1 MSEDIKA
8 FDKLNDRQ
16 KDFVLNYIRCRV
28 ATKAYLEAYDSD
40 ESPIDYDTAKVN
52 ASKLLTNTNIREA
65 IKEKI
70 NEIWNE
76 KEKEIGSIF
85 DELKALGYSDINNV
99 MEYKDGML
107 IPRDFD
113 KIDTRAIK
121 KIKIKRIKESYSE
134 DEEVTTATDIIE
146 IELHDK
152 KGSLAE
158 LTSILGMKE
167 QKVSVKFDM
176 LNDQDT
182 AVKSVLEKHGITTKD

>member
-1 MSEDIKA
+1 MSEEIKA

-28 ATKAYLEAYDSD
+28 ATKAYLEAYSGETNELDY
-40 ESPIDYDTAKVN
+40 ESAAAMASRLLNNVN
-52 ASKLLTNTNIREA
+52 ISEA
-65 IKEKI
+65 IREKI

-158 LTSILGMKE
+158 LADILGIKKK
-167 QKVSVKFDM
+167 Q
-176 LNDQDT
+176 
-182 AVKSVLEKHGITTKD
+182 LEISGAGFVNIIVEGVTPESDNNTD

>member
-1 MSEDIKA
+1 MSEDIKP

-28 ATKAYLEAYDSD
+28 ATKAYLEAYAG
-40 ESPIDYDTAKVN
+40 EENTLDYEVAKAA
-52 ASKLLTNTNIREA
+52 ASRLLTDVNVRES

-107 IPRDFD
+107 IPRNFD
-113 KIDTRAIK
+113 EIDTRAIK
-121 KIKIKRIKESYSE
+121 KIKIRRVKEDSKSTDDVNIE
-134 DEEVTTATDIIE
+134 TDIIE

-158 LTSILGMKE
+158 LADILGIKKKQVDLNIYSLVNKE
-167 QKVSVKFDM
+167 IQELFD
-176 LNDQDT
+176 LDSENHNN
-182 AVKSVLEKHGITTKD
+182 E

>member
-28 ATKAYLEAYDSD
+28 ATKAYLEAYSD
-40 ESPIDYDTAKVN
+40 EETPLDYNTAKSN
-52 ASKLLTNTNIREA
+52 AYRLLTNADVENA
-65 IKEKI
+65 VKEKI
-70 NEIWNE
+70 NEIWDE

-99 MEYKDGML
+99 MEMKDGIL
-107 IPRDFD
+107 TVRDFD

-121 KIKIKRIKESYSE
+121 KIKIKRIKETYSE
-134 DEEVTTATDIIE
+134 EEDVTTATDIIE

-158 LTSILGMKE
+158 LAEILGLK
-167 QKVSVKFDM
+167 KKNID
-176 LNDQDT
+176 LNVPGSLIET
-182 AVKSVLEKHGITTKD
+182 FVNNLKSQ

>member
-16 KDFVLNYIRCRV
+16 KDFVLNYIRCRIK
-28 ATKAYLEAYDSD
+28 AKAYLAAYSD
-40 ESPIDYDTAKVN
+40 KETPLDYTSAA
-52 ASKLLTNTNIREA
+52 ASANNLLKNTYIQDA

-107 IPRDFD
+107 IPRNFD
-113 KIDTRAIK
+113 EIDTRAIK
-121 KIKIKRIKESYSE
+121 KIKIRRVKEGSKNTDDVNVE
-134 DEEVTTATDIIE
+134 TDIIE

-158 LTSILGMKE
+158 LADILGIKKKQVDLNIYSLVNKE
-167 QKVSVKFDM
+167 IQELFD
-176 LNDQDT
+176 LDSENHNN
-182 AVKSVLEKHGITTKD
+182 E